1 MEEERREEMVPEEKK
16 RVSKRRGNRGNYLF
30 SRYHC
35 HFSGHYSY
43 ESSRSN

>member
-16 RVSKRRGNRGNYLF
+16 GIKKEEVIGNYLF